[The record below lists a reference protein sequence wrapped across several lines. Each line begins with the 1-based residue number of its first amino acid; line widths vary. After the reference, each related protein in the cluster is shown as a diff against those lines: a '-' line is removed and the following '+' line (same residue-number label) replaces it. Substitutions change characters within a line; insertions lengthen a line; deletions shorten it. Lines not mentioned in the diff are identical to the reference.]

1 MLVKLMTTKGEVCS
15 MGILKLNYKALR
27 VLLAVLV
34 ISMSASGCT
43 VKLAYNFL
51 DWGLYWELKD
61 YVKFN
66 QDQRLFVKDEISQLI
81 EWHRSDE
88 LPKYADQLEE
98 LSIGLESG
106 MTVEQLEATYD
117 SLRDSWRRIV
127 IKTLPAAIDIIS
139 NLNDQQIND
148 FFEMLIEKEGDDAKD
163 IERGTNI
170 RTVKERED
178 YVSEKLVDA
187 IGQLNKEQKALI
199 AQWARSIESTKEFS
213 LAQAIQWRTR
223 MQVVIAERTDT
234 QQLEKNLMVL
244 LANPDQLRSASY
256 RRVIEKNKHRVVQ
269 LLFDLNET
277 LTNQQRSKLVK
288 KLEGFIED
296 FRDLSDLSD

>member
-1 MLVKLMTTKGEVCS
+1 
-15 MGILKLNYKALR
+15 MGILNLNYKALR
-27 VLLAVLV
+27 VLFAVLV
-34 ISMSASGCT
+34 ISISASGCT

-66 QDQRLFVKDEISQLI
+66 QDQRLLVKDEISQLI
-81 EWHRSDE
+81 EWHRSNE
-88 LPKYADQLEE
+88 LPKYADQLEK

-106 MTVEQLEATYD
+106 MTVEQLEETYD
-117 SLRDSWRRIV
+117 NLRDSWRRIV

-163 IERGTNI
+163 IERGTNA
-170 RTVKERED
+170 RTVKEREA
-178 YVSEKLVDA
+178 YVSEKLADA
-187 IGQLNKEQKALI
+187 IGQLNEEQKALI
-199 AQWARSIESTKEFS
+199 AQWARSNESTKEFS

-223 MQVVIAERTDT
+223 MQVVIAERTDM

-256 RRVIEKNKHRVVQ
+256 RRVIEKNKHLVMQ

-296 FRDLSDLSD
+296 FRDLSD

>member
-1 MLVKLMTTKGEVCS
+1 

-34 ISMSASGCT
+34 ISISASGCT

-66 QDQRLFVKDEISQLI
+66 QDQRLLVKDEISQLI
-81 EWHRSDE
+81 EWHRNAE
-88 LPKYADQLEE
+88 LPKYADQLEK
-98 LSIGLESG
+98 LSIGLQSG

-117 SLRDSWRRIV
+117 NLRDSWRRIV
-127 IKTLPAAIDIIS
+127 IKTLPAAVVIIS

-163 IERGTNI
+163 IESGANAQ
-170 RTVKERED
+170 TVKEREA

-187 IGQLNKEQKALI
+187 IGQLNEEQKALI
-199 AQWARSIESTKEFS
+199 AQWARSIESTKELS

-223 MQVVIAERTDT
+223 MQVVISERNDA

-244 LANPDQLRSASY
+244 LATPYQLRPASY
-256 RRVIEKNKHRVVQ
+256 GFFFKKKTRRVMQ

-296 FRDLSDLSD
+296 FRDLSD

>member
-1 MLVKLMTTKGEVCS
+1 

-34 ISMSASGCT
+34 ISISASGCT

-66 QDQRLFVKDEISQLI
+66 QDQRLLVKDEISQLI
-81 EWHRSDE
+81 EWHRNAE
-88 LPKYADQLEE
+88 LPKYADQLEK
-98 LSIGLESG
+98 LSIGLQSG

-117 SLRDSWRRIV
+117 NLRDSWRRIV
-127 IKTLPAAIDIIS
+127 IKTLPAAVVIIS

-163 IERGTNI
+163 IESGANAQ
-170 RTVKERED
+170 TVKEREA

-187 IGQLNKEQKALI
+187 IGQLNEEQKALI
-199 AQWARSIESTKEFS
+199 AQWARSIEPTKELS

-223 MQVVIAERTDT
+223 MQVVISERNDA

-244 LANPDQLRSASY
+244 LANPDQLRPASY
-256 RRVIEKNKHRVVQ
+256 RSVIEKNKRRVMQ
-269 LLFDLNET
+269 LLFELNET

-296 FRDLSDLSD
+296 FRDLSA